1 VSAFRHRR
9 DFSEV
14 SSATLDTLSRIGFS
28 VREKSSPKGDGYSHM
43 PLQVVQRRSRGFIC
57 LNAHPEGCRRNVERQ
72 IAAILG
78 AGDSQRGGP
87 KNVLVI
93 GASTGYGLASRIAA
107 AWGFGAKTVGVFL
120 ERPPDGNKTASAGF
134 YNTVAFHDF
143 ARQHKLFAASVNGDA
158 FASDTKR
165 STAEL
170 LRNEL
175 GKVDLVIYSLAAP
188 KRTDP
193 VSGTV
198 HHSVLKP
205 IGNSYTNKT
214 VDLDSEKVTEVTISP
229 ATDQQIADTVT
240 VMGGADW
247 ELWIDMLEEE
257 GLLAENAR
265 ALAYSYIGPEMT
277 WPIYRDG
284 TIGRAKSDLENTAQ
298 TLNSRLCDK
307 FGGEARIAVNK
318 AIVTQASAAIPVVP
332 LYMSSLFRV
341 MKQRSLD
348 EGAIEQML
356 RLFFDFLADE
366 ANPKFDSEGRIRL
379 DDREML
385 PEVQADVGAI
395 WSRVSSENL
404 RELTDFADYQHEFR
418 ALFGFEVE
426 GVDYAEAVETD
437 LFW

>member
-1 VSAFRHRR
+1 MA
-9 DFSEV
+9 
-14 SSATLDTLSRIGFS
+14 
-28 VREKSSPKGDGYSHM
+28 
-43 PLQVVQRRSRGFIC
+43 LQVVQRRSRGFIC

-72 IAAILG
+72 IATIVG
-78 AGDSQRGGP
+78 ESGPKRSGP

-107 AWGFGAKTVGVFL
+107 AWGFGAKTVGIFL

-143 ARQHKLFAASVNGDA
+143 ARQHRLFAASINEDA

-165 STAEL
+165 AAAEL
-170 LRNEL
+170 VRKEL
-175 GKVDLVIYSLAAP
+175 GKVDLVVYSLAAP

-205 IGNSYTNKT
+205 IDNPYTNKT
-214 VDLDSEKVTEVTISP
+214 VDLDSEKVTEVTISS
-229 ATDQQIADTVT
+229 ATEHQIADTVA

-247 ELWIDMLEEE
+247 KLWIDMLEEE
-257 GLLAENAR
+257 GLLAENVR
-265 ALAYSYIGPEMT
+265 TLAYSYIGPEMT

-284 TIGRAKSDLENTAQ
+284 TIGRAKSDLENTAHA
-298 TLNSRLCDK
+298 LNSRLRDK

-341 MKQRSLD
+341 MKQRGLD
-348 EGAIEQML
+348 EGAIEQMR
-356 RLFFDFLADE
+356 RLFFDFLADD
-366 ANPKFDSEGRIRL
+366 ANPKFDSESRIRL

-385 PEVQADVGAI
+385 ANVQADVSPI
-395 WSRVSSENL
+395 WSRVNTENL
-404 RELTDFADYQHEFR
+404 RELTDFAGYRHEFR
-418 ALFGFEVE
+418 ALFGFEAE
-426 GVDYAEAVETD
+426 SVDYAEPVETD